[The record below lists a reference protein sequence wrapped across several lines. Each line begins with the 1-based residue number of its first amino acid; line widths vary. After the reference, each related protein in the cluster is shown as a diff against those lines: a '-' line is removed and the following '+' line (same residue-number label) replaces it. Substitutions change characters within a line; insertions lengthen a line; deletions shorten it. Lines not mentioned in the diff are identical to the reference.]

1 VTVRRSRVRRAAT
14 ASAAITVGLLSWGVL
29 GLGFAV
35 AAPSTLPRVGSV
47 APTPSGPPPL
57 FTTTQPIVFPTV
69 TGSPTGT
76 PVCTITDPRVR
87 DLSGLVATPTG
98 FIVINDI
105 QFDSAKMEI
114 FYLDQHCGVVK
125 TVAYPTPAR
134 DPQDLA
140 VAPDGSLW
148 VADIGDVHRTRTT
161 VALWHLSSGG
171 GAPVIYRM
179 SYPDGAHDAQ
189 ALFFTP
195 AGVPLLITFN
205 ITGAAGLYEPTAPL
219 VANTAAGVAMRKVGE
234 FSAPRTYVPNA
245 LGPFGE
251 VLVTGAAVSPDRH
264 MFTIRT
270 YSTAFEWDVPA
281 DGDVVHAITT
291 QKPRI
296 TPLPYEPEGDAIT
309 YTMDGSRLLT
319 LSDQDD
325 PTTIRSYPREQPTP
339 DPMPVA
345 NALHPMQP
353 SVSAALVILLAGVTG
368 VGIIVAVVGMFGL
381 RRSRRAE

>member
-1 VTVRRSRVRRAAT
+1 
-14 ASAAITVGLLSWGVL
+14 
-29 GLGFAV
+29 
-35 AAPSTLPRVGSV
+35 
-47 APTPSGPPPL
+47 
-57 FTTTQPIVFPTV
+57 V
-69 TGSPTGT
+69 TGSPVGT
-76 PVCTITDPRVR
+76 PVCTVTDPHAR

-105 QFDSAKMEI
+105 QYDSKNIQI
-114 FYLDQHCGVVK
+114 FYLDERCRVVR
-125 TVAYPTPAR
+125 TVGYPTPAR

-148 VADIGDVHRTRTT
+148 VADIGDVHRTRNT
-161 VALWHLSSGG
+161 VALWHLGSDGA
-171 GAPVIYRM
+171 APVIYRM
-179 SYPDGAHDAQ
+179 SYPDGPHDAQ

-234 FSAPRTYVPNA
+234 FNPPRTYVPNA

-264 MFTIRT
+264 TFALRT

-296 TPLPYEPEGDAIT
+296 TPLPYEPEGDAVA
-309 YTMDGSRLLT
+309 YTVDGSHFLT
-319 LSDQDD
+319 LSDQDA
-325 PTTIRSYPREQPTP
+325 PTTIRSYLRGQPTP
-339 DPMPVA
+339 DPMPLA
-345 NALHPMQP
+345 DAPRPMSP
-353 SVSAALVILLAGVTG
+353 SVSGALVIVLAGVTG
-368 VGIIVAVVGMFGL
+368 VGIIVAVVGVFGM